1 MNMNNFLTKYNSLR
15 QQPWTHILILFTYI
29 YLGCILYDINF
40 IIVNDCLN
48 NDGLYPWIIYFISTC
63 IFLSGIII
71 AAIIAIINL
80 FLKKKVTNNFF
91 TKNKLYGFL
100 WHIGN
105 ILFILFIIINLW
117 FTIELIITQL
127 CMGEVGYFTHQKLKW
142 CKKLH
147 LSLSNSPHLSFGHFP
162 LKRGKR
168 CQM

>member
-63 IFLSGIII
+63 IFLFGIII

-80 FLKKKVTNNFF
+80 FLKKKVTNNLF
-91 TKNKLYGFL
+91 TKNKL
-100 WHIGN
+100 
-105 ILFILFIIINLW
+105 
-117 FTIELIITQL
+117 
-127 CMGEVGYFTHQKLKW
+127 
-142 CKKLH
+142 
-147 LSLSNSPHLSFGHFP
+147 
-162 LKRGKR
+162 
-168 CQM
+168 